1 MVWYPHLF
9 KNFPKFAV
17 IHTAKGFGIV
27 NKAKVYVL
35 ELSWFFDDTTDVG
48 NLISASSAFSKY
60 SFYSWKF
67 SVHILLYPSSKNFEY
82 KFASMWKWVQLYIS
96 LNILWH
102 WFLWDWYENWLFQS
116 SGHCWVFK
124 MCWHI
129 ECSTLTAPSFRI
141 WYSLVGIPSPP
152 LALLVVMLH
161 KAHFTSH
168 SRMSGSRWVISPSWL
183 SGSWRSFLYS
193 SSV

>member
-1 MVWYPHLF
+1 MAWYSHVF
-9 KNFPKFAV
+9 MNFPQFV
-17 IHTAKGFGIV
+17 VTRTVKGFSVV
-27 NKAKVYVL
+27 NEAGSFLYDPANAG
-35 ELSWFFDDTTDVG
+35 S
-48 NLISASSAFSKY
+48 LISGSSAFSKY

-124 MCWHI
+124 ICWHI

-141 WYSLVGIPSPP
+141 WNSLAGLPSPP
-152 LALLVVMLH
+152 LALFIVMLP
-161 KAHFTSH
+161 KAHLTLPT
-168 SRMSGSRWVISPSWL
+168 RMSGCRWVINHRVYP
-183 SGSWRSFLYS
+183 GD
-193 SSV
+193 